1 MSKQD
6 RHYEELYERLLE
18 RGEAMH
24 ANNKKRIR
32 VGLVLLALLPAI
44 LIIIRLLTDS
54 DRVVFLIIWV
64 LSMFA
69 LCIYLISIEFID
81 DSLRKTLEEVT
92 EREADFGELIP
103 DSEAV
108 HNRIHEHV
116 AELVRSGYT
125 GRPVDKVVERSVKPG
140 KEDDE

>member
-1 MSKQD
+1 MSGQD
-6 RHYEELYERLLE
+6 RHYEELYGRLLE

-32 VGLVLLALLPAI
+32 AGLVVLALLPVI
-44 LIIIRLLTDS
+44 LILIRLLTDS

-64 LSMFA
+64 LCMFA
-69 LCIYLISIEFID
+69 VCTYLISIEFID

-103 DSEAV
+103 DSAEV

-116 AELVRSGYT
+116 HELVRSGYT
-125 GRPVDKVVERSVKPG
+125 GRPYDKVVERTVKTES
-140 KEDDE
+140 EDEK

>member
-1 MSKQD
+1 MSGQD
-6 RHYEELYERLLE
+6 RHYEELYGRLLE

-32 VGLVLLALLPAI
+32 AGLVVLALLPVI
-44 LIIIRLLTDS
+44 LILIRLLTDS

-64 LSMFA
+64 LCMFA
-69 LCIYLISIEFID
+69 VCTYLISIEFID
-81 DSLRKTLEEVT
+81 DSLRKTLEEGT

-103 DSEAV
+103 DSCEV

-116 AELVRSGYT
+116 HELVTSGYT
-125 GRPVDKVVERSVKPG
+125 GRAYDKVVERAVKTES
-140 KEDDE
+140 EDEK